1 MTKKE
6 VAQTIVDICRN
17 DASFCKDIEGG
28 NADRFLSE
36 ISEEMDEK
44 TFLFSVDSY
53 LASFGVRGH
62 LYFYKKSNVPYSIGF
77 RVRQYQDSL
86 FVTSSEEELPIFNGD
101 EIIAINGT
109 PIAQV
114 AEDFHVFFHEGSA
127 RCGDIW
133 GKIISYSDTVTVK
146 RMDKIFEYIVR
157 TDVKR
162 TERPSFECKKLADDC
177 LYMRFGNF
185 FDETEMQH
193 FLADYKGE
201 IETSQYLI
209 IDVRENL
216 GGSDTVFLPLLKY
229 CLRENDNLCGK
240 PIFTS
245 AEEILFTERNVENRI
260 KLYKSYFERAES
272 EEVRRYFEKRIE
284 EQINNKGKGFVQME
298 ADSFLFAVSGSLL
311 PEKIIVLTDYDCA
324 SSGESFVEIVSKLD
338 KVTVI
343 GRPTMGICDY
353 SNLAY
358 FDFGEYVLHY
368 PTSRSMAIDEGR
380 GTRGHGLLPD
390 IFIHWSPKH
399 IHEDIDI
406 TIALNLLRTK

>member
-44 TFLFSVDSY
+44 TFLFCIDSY

-86 FVTSSEEELPIFNGD
+86 FITSSEEELPLLKGD

-114 AEDFHVFFHEGSA
+114 AEKYPVFFHEGSA
-127 RCGDIW
+127 RCGDSW
-133 GKIISYSDTVTVK
+133 EKIISYSDTVTVK
-146 RMDKIFEYIVR
+146 RTDKIFEYIVR

-177 LYMRFGNF
+177 LYVRFNNF
-185 FDETEMQH
+185 SDETEIQH

-201 IETSQYLI
+201 IESTQYLI
-209 IDVRENL
+209 IDVRENS

-229 CLRENDNLCGK
+229 CLRENDDLSGK

-245 AEEILFTERNVENRI
+245 TEEILFTERNVENRI
-260 KLYKSYFERAES
+260 KLYKSYFDQAES
-272 EEVRRYFEKRIE
+272 EEMRKYFE
-284 EQINNKGKGFVQME
+284 EQIEKQIINKGKGFVQVE
-298 ADSFLFAVSGSLL
+298 ADSFSFAMSGSRL
-311 PEKIIVLTDYDCA
+311 PEKIVVLTDCDCA

-368 PTSRSMAIDEGR
+368 PTSRSKAIDEGR
-380 GTRGHGLLPD
+380 GTRGKGLQPD
-390 IFIHWSPKH
+390 ILIPWSPKH
-399 IHEDIDI
+399 IREDIDI
-406 TIALNLLRTK
+406 TTAFDFLRTK